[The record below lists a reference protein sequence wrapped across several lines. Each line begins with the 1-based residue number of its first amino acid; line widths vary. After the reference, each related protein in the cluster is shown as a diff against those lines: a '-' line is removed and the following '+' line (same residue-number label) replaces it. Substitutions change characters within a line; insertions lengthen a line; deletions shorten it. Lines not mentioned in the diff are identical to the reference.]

1 MAWSFNCV
9 YEQNPEQLLT
19 ERYKCTMM
27 KCQEK
32 LTKLFWKVYLLLIG
46 YHSPNKEAT
55 PGAPLGLQDSKA
67 VLNSHSVSIQ
77 EIFDHVQF

>member
-1 MAWSFNCV
+1 MDDDEISGKID
-9 YEQNPEQLLT
+9 EIILGSLLVT
-19 ERYKCTMM
+19 DWLPLSK
-27 KCQEK
+27 QG
-32 LTKLFWKVYLLLIG
+32 G
-46 YHSPNKEAT
+46 YNT

>member
-1 MAWSFNCV
+1 MDDDEMSGKID
-9 YEQNPEQLLT
+9 EIILGSLLVT
-19 ERYKCTMM
+19 DWLPLSK
-27 KCQEK
+27 Q
-32 LTKLFWKVYLLLIG
+32 G
-46 YHSPNKEAT
+46 GNNT

>member
-1 MAWSFNCV
+1 MSGKID
-9 YEQNPEQLLT
+9 EIILESLLVT
-19 ERYKCTMM
+19 DWLPLSK
-27 KCQEK
+27 QG
-32 LTKLFWKVYLLLIG
+32 G
-46 YHSPNKEAT
+46 YNT

>member
-1 MAWSFNCV
+1 MHDDEMSGKIDKIIL
-9 YEQNPEQLLT
+9 ESLLVT
-19 ERYKCTMM
+19 DWLPLSK
-27 KCQEK
+27 QG
-32 LTKLFWKVYLLLIG
+32 G
-46 YHSPNKEAT
+46 YNT

>member
-1 MAWSFNCV
+1 MDHDEMS
-9 YEQNPEQLLT
+9 EKIDEIILGSLLVT
-19 ERYKCTMM
+19 DWLPLSK
-27 KCQEK
+27 QG
-32 LTKLFWKVYLLLIG
+32 G
-46 YHSPNKEAT
+46 YNT

>member
-1 MAWSFNCV
+1 MDDDEMSGKID
-9 YEQNPEQLLT
+9 EIILGSLLVT
-19 ERYKCTMM
+19 DWLPLSK
-27 KCQEK
+27 QG
-32 LTKLFWKVYLLLIG
+32 G
-46 YHSPNKEAT
+46 YNT

>member
-1 MAWSFNCV
+1 MSGKID
-9 YEQNPEQLLT
+9 EIILESLLVT
-19 ERYKCTMM
+19 DWLPLSKQGDY
-27 KCQEK
+27 
-32 LTKLFWKVYLLLIG
+32 
-46 YHSPNKEAT
+46 NT

>member
-1 MAWSFNCV
+1 MDDDEMSGKID
-9 YEQNPEQLLT
+9 EIILESLLVT
-19 ERYKCTMM
+19 DWLPLSK
-27 KCQEK
+27 QG
-32 LTKLFWKVYLLLIG
+32 G
-46 YHSPNKEAT
+46 YNT

>member
-1 MAWSFNCV
+1 MSGKIDKIIL
-9 YEQNPEQLLT
+9 ESLLVT
-19 ERYKCTMM
+19 DWLPLSK
-27 KCQEK
+27 QG
-32 LTKLFWKVYLLLIG
+32 G
-46 YHSPNKEAT
+46 YNT

>member
-1 MAWSFNCV
+1 MS
-9 YEQNPEQLLT
+9 EKIDEIILGSLLVT
-19 ERYKCTMM
+19 DWLPLSK
-27 KCQEK
+27 QG
-32 LTKLFWKVYLLLIG
+32 G
-46 YHSPNKEAT
+46 YNT